1 MKRKGYLWQ
10 TGMMSLELEVM
21 TKAQAEK
28 RPAGTGRG
36 PPNTNP
42 TIDEPV

>member
-1 MKRKGYLWQ
+1 MYQ
-10 TGMMSLELEVM
+10 TGMIACEIEVM

-36 PPNTNP
+36 PPNLNP
-42 TIDEPV
+42 KIDEPM